1 MCGGLSTNL
10 QASLGTGVEVSPEGG
25 SQQEHVLSLRMLLDW
40 GKEWKYSVQDLQNK
54 NTVRSARASTVTA
67 RLSNKNAITVR
78 PLPVEIMQQRAP
90 GIIVGMELG
99 RWQSRVSRHS

>member
-40 GKEWKYSVQDLQNK
+40 GKEWKYSVHHLQNK
-54 NTVRSARASTVTA
+54 NTVRSARAVTVTA
-67 RLSNKNAITVR
+67 RLSSKNANTGR
-78 PLPVEIMQQRAP
+78 SLPVKIMQQRAR
-90 GIIVGMELG
+90 GIIVGMVLG
-99 RWQSRVSRHS
+99 KVTE

>member
-40 GKEWKYSVQDLQNK
+40 GKEWKYSVQHLQNK
-54 NTVRSARASTVTA
+54 NTVRSARAVTVTA
-67 RLSNKNAITVR
+67 RLSSKKCNYCALPTSRNNA
-78 PLPVEIMQQRAP
+78 AKSS
-90 GIIVGMELG
+90 
-99 RWQSRVSRHS
+99 WYYSRDGTRKVTE